1 METRESHKPQTVTSV
16 PPRRPFFRW
25 VTAGLATV
33 AAAVVGAPVIAYI
46 LRTRKT
52 PVQWIDL
59 GTVSDFP
66 ENETRRMTFDNPIRQ
81 PWDGIVA
88 HAAVYVRNEGKDQSG
103 NAQFLVLGVNCAHLG
118 CPVSWFP
125 ESALFMCPCHGGVYY
140 SDGSRAPV
148 LRRADCFDARGASAT
163 RSSRFK
169 RPPLSDPA
177 RHVGATGLIG
187 PLTCEGKRNALLA
200 SACRMDRSTAR
211 S

>member
-1 METRESHKPQTVTSV
+1 METRESHEPQTVTPV

-33 AAAVVGAPVIAYI
+33 AAAIVGAPVVAYI

-88 HAAVYVRNEGKDQSG
+88 HAAVYVRNEGKDPSG

-140 SDGSRAPV
+140 SDGSRASGPPP
-148 LRRADCFDARGASAT
+148 RGLF
-163 RSSRFK
+163 RCPWR
-169 RPPLSDPA
+169 
-177 RHVGATGLIG
+177 V
-187 PLTCEGKRNALLA
+187 RNAKLEIQAPHYPTLQDTLEQPA
-200 SACRMDRSTAR
+200 
-211 S
+211 